1 MTKFDFKNINIDD
14 LKQKAK
20 DLKRHKWCLITAGIV
35 ISLLGLYSMFHTG
48 KAIISLAVFIGLGF
62 IISGVSHILALYSHK
77 SDTLDHPGWFMA
89 QGVFEIILGFIML
102 SNLGVTAISIPLM
115 VAFWAMFDGVMRTTA
130 SFQLKKAGIENWWRL
145 LLFGIISI
153 LFALILLSHPF
164 AGFIAATFLLGIT
177 FFVWGITVIFETF
190 HFYDMADCGCNCN
203 CNTQGVNATESE
215 KETVSEKKAE

>member
-1 MTKFDFKNINIDD
+1 MTKFDFKNININNF
-14 LKQKAK
+14 KQKAK

-62 IISGVSHILALYSHK
+62 IISGVSHILALHAYK
-77 SDTLDHPGWFMA
+77 DDTHDHPGWFKA

-130 SFQLKKAGIENWWRL
+130 SFQLKKAGVENWRF
-145 LLFGIISI
+145 LLFYGIISI
-153 LFALILLSHPF
+153 LFALILLSRPF
-164 AGFIAATFLLGIT
+164 ASLIAITFLLGIT
-177 FFVWGITVIFETF
+177 LFVWGVTAIHEALY
-190 HFYDMADCGCNCN
+190 FYDIADCKCNCN
-203 CNTQGVNATESE
+203 CNTQEVNATECK
-215 KETVSEKKAE
+215 KEPE